1 MKKILLSS
9 FFMMLCIITFSQS
22 TFEIKKNGDQYTSE
36 QINKVFSSAD
46 FCGSYFE
53 TKRNL
58 ITLNDG
64 SEIELK
70 SGRELV
76 DSGVDIAPSCLLTDD
91 SIYFIST
98 WSISPEGY
106 LMKGFDNTLY
116 PTEKEYYH
124 HHNNNNINK
133 Q

>member
-1 MKKILLSS
+1 MKKIILSS
-9 FFMMLCIITFSQS
+9 FFMMLCTITFSQS
-22 TFEIKKNGDQYTSE
+22 TFEIKNIGDQYSSE
-36 QINKVFSSAD
+36 QISSVFNSAD

-64 SEIELK
+64 SQIELK
-70 SGRELV
+70 SGRELAN
-76 DSGVDIAPSCLLTDD
+76 SGISIAPSCLLADY
-91 SIYFIST
+91 SIYFISI
-98 WSISPEGY
+98 WSISTEGY

-116 PTEKEYYH
+116 PTEKEYYR
-124 HHNNNNINK
+124 NNNINK

>member
-9 FFMMLCIITFSQS
+9 FFMMLCIIAFSQS
-22 TFEIKKNGDQYTSE
+22 TFEIKKIGNQYSSE
-36 QINKVFSSAD
+36 QISAVFNSAD

-70 SGRELV
+70 SGNELA
-76 DSGVDIAPSCLLTDD
+76 SAGVSIAPSCVIFDYA
-91 SIYFIST
+91 IYFNST
-98 WSISPEGY
+98 WSISQEGY

-116 PTEKEYYH
+116 PTEKEYYR
-124 HHNNNNINK
+124 NNNINK

>member
-1 MKKILLSS
+1 MKKIILSS
-9 FFMMLCIITFSQS
+9 FFMMLCIIAFSQS
-22 TFEIKKNGDQYTSE
+22 TFEIKKIGDQYSSE
-36 QINKVFSSAD
+36 QIVAVFNSAD

-70 SGRELV
+70 SGRELI
-76 DSGVDIAPSCLLTDD
+76 DSEVNIAPSCLLTDD
-91 SIYFIST
+91 TIYFIST

-116 PTEKEYYH
+116 PTEKEYYR
-124 HHNNNNINK
+124 NNNINK

>member
-1 MKKILLSS
+1 
-9 FFMMLCIITFSQS
+9 MMLCTITFSQS
-22 TFEIKKNGDQYTSE
+22 TFEIKKIGDQYSSE
-36 QINKVFSSAD
+36 QISSVFNSAD

-76 DSGVDIAPSCLLTDD
+76 DSGVDIAPSCLLADD
-91 SIYFIST
+91 SIYFISI
-98 WSISPEGY
+98 WSISQEGY

-116 PTEKEYYH
+116 PTEKEYYR
-124 HHNNNNINK
+124 NNNINK

>member
-1 MKKILLSS
+1 MKKIILSS
-9 FFMMLCIITFSQS
+9 FFMMLCIIAFSQS
-22 TFEIKKNGDQYTSE
+22 TFEIKKIGDQYSSE
-36 QINKVFSSAD
+36 QITTVFNSAD

-70 SGRELV
+70 SSDELA
-76 DSGVDIAPSCLLTDD
+76 SAGKTIPPSCILLDD
-91 SIYFIST
+91 AVYYKSI

-116 PTEKEYYH
+116 PTEKEYDH
-124 HHNNNNINK
+124 NNNINK

>member
-9 FFMMLCIITFSQS
+9 LFMMLCIIAFSQS
-22 TFEIKKNGDQYTSE
+22 TFEIKKIGNQYSSE
-36 QINKVFSSAD
+36 QISAVFNSAD

-76 DSGVDIAPSCLLTDD
+76 DSEVNIAPSCLLRDD

-124 HHNNNNINK
+124 NNNINK